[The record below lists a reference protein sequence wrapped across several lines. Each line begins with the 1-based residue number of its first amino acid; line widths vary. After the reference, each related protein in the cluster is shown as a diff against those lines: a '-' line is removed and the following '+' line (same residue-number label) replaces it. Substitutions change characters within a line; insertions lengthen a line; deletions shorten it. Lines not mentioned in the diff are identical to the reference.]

1 MNGLLAG
8 DTPKE
13 IQECA
18 LVLARLAREEDL
30 GSRDVTS
37 ALLHDTDRGAFR
49 LVARQAGVFAGRA
62 VAKTVLSVYDENVE
76 LQWTDAGGD
85 GAVIDRPPVEL
96 GRLHGSCRTIL
107 EAERVLLNFLQH
119 LCGVATLTARYVEA
133 VAGTT
138 ARIFDTRKTIPGWR
152 VLDKYAVRCGGG
164 RNHRMGLHDA
174 VLIKDNHLA
183 GIPTSQLAGRVFDM
197 LNTASTLDPPPSFIE
212 VEADS
217 LAQFEELLKVVG
229 IDVVLLD
236 NFSLAD
242 LRQAV
247 AMRNGANLKGDL
259 ELEASGGI
267 TLETVRAVADTGVER
282 ISVGQITHS
291 APALDLA
298 LDRVTDGASSA
309 PDVR

>member
-1 MNGLLAG
+1 MSGSSSG
-8 DTPKE
+8 DGPSE
-13 IQECA
+13 VQECA
-18 LVLARLAREEDL
+18 RVLARLARAEDL

-37 ALLHDTDRGAFR
+37 ALLHDTDTGEFH

-62 VAKTVLSVYDENVE
+62 VAETVLDVYDERIE
-76 LQWTDAGGD
+76 LRWAVGD
-85 GAVIDRPPVEL
+85 GAVIDSKFGEL
-96 GRLHGSCRTIL
+96 VHLSGSSRRIL
-107 EAERVLLNFLQH
+107 EAERVLLNFLQR
-119 LCGVATLTARYVEA
+119 LCGVATLTSRYVEA
-133 VAGTT
+133 VADTA

-164 RNHRMGLHDA
+164 QNHRMGLYDA

-183 GIPTSQLAGRVFDM
+183 GIPTSQLARYVFDM
-197 LNTASTLDPPPSFIE
+197 LNTASTFDPPPSFIE

-236 NFSLAD
+236 NFSRED
-242 LRQAV
+242 LQQAV
-247 AMRNGANLKGDL
+247 AMRDGANLKGKL
-259 ELEASGGI
+259 ELEASGSI

-291 APALDLA
+291 APALDLS
-298 LDRVTDGASSA
+298 LERISEGGTT
-309 PDVR
+309 